1 MRIIFAGTPTNAA
14 ETLDTLLA
22 ANHEVVGVLTRMDA
36 PIGRSGTLTES
47 PVAAVANKHGLPLL
61 KSNLPDSQVSEWI
74 AGFKPDLGIIVAY
87 GSILRTDLLAI
98 PAKGW
103 LNVHYSLLPKYP
115 GASPVQHAL
124 LEGDSTTG
132 VTAFQLD
139 EGVDSGP
146 ILSQASVDLDAKA
159 TAGAVLQ
166 HLTGVGAD
174 LLLNTLEN
182 LDDYLATKTLQD
194 LSLEHPVTRKITRA
208 MARISFGMP
217 ASSIVNL
224 VRAMNPEPVAWF
236 EFEAQPVRV
245 LESDISDF
253 PGLSEGV
260 AVLADGELVVGSS
273 DKAVVLR
280 TVQPAGKNPMS
291 GADWFRGLRRD
302 SLSLK

>member
-22 ANHEVVGVLTRMDA
+22 ANYEVVGVLTKMDA

-132 VTAFQLD
+132 VTVFQLD

-159 TAGAVLQ
+159 SAGAVLQ
-166 HLTGVGAD
+166 LLTGVGAD

>member
-1 MRIIFAGTPTNAA
+1 
-14 ETLDTLLA
+14 
-22 ANHEVVGVLTRMDA
+22 MDA

-132 VTAFQLD
+132 VTVFQLD

-159 TAGAVLQ
+159 SAGAVLQ
-166 HLTGVGAD
+166 LLTGVGAD

>member
-1 MRIIFAGTPTNAA
+1 LRIIFAGTPTNAA